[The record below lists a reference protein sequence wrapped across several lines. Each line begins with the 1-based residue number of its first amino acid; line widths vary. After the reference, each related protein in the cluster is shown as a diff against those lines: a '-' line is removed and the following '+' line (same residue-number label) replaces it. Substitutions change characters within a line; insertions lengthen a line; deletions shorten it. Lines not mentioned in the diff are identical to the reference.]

1 MTRRFALVVLAV
13 LLVALGSFAGSTSV
27 GAVVDTAT
35 VVSSPDDGTFAQ
47 RLTSVSCVSASNC
60 VAVGSAGSFQVST
73 TLAMA
78 WNGTEWSTMSTP
90 NNGSNELLSVSC
102 VSASSCVA
110 VGGAGTPFSGTTLAM
125 VWNGSTWSA
134 VSSPSPSPGSN
145 NKLMSVSCTS
155 ASNCVAVGFS
165 GMMNQETTLAMV
177 WDGSEWS
184 IVSSPN
190 PGTGFVGNKLNSV
203 TCLSASS
210 CVAVGSTSQG
220 GLGQTLVMSW
230 DGSEWSV
237 VSSPNSGQSGNALNS
252 VSCVSATNCVAAG
265 KAGSRELVMAWNGS
279 TWSVV
284 SSPNASGTNDELR
297 SVSCAS
303 ASDCVAVGYT
313 RTTPVSTLVMAWNGT
328 AWSIVSSPNVGTEG
342 DYLNSAACVSATECV
357 AVGYSTFN
365 GYSTK
370 TLVQSLTLYVPPT
383 TTPTT
388 ATTTTTAVAPTTTTT
403 AVAPTTTTT
412 AVAPTTTTTAVAPTT
427 TTTVA
432 PTTSTTIMVTQ
443 AQIRQ
448 LPVAVLA
455 PNLNKIGR
463 GQRVRLSS
471 RGFSPRKSVNLYV
484 ASDPV
489 YLGSGVADD
498 DGVVTVEG
506 VIPDDLDAGEHS
518 LVLID
523 LETGVGFRQTVSLDA
538 SDTSSALP
546 ATGTNST
553 PMMALGAVFVLAGAG
568 LAVVAKRRRL
578 I

>member
-279 TWSVV
+279 AWSVV

-342 DYLNSAACVSATECV
+342 DYLNSAACVSGTECV

-412 AVAPTTTTTAVAPTT
+412 A
-427 TTTVA
+427 VA

>member
-13 LLVALGSFAGSTSV
+13 LLVALGQFAGSTSV

-230 DGSEWSV
+230 DGSTWSV

-279 TWSVV
+279 AWSVV

-342 DYLNSAACVSATECV
+342 DYLNSAACVSGTECV

-412 AVAPTTTTTAVAPTT
+412 AVAPTTTTTA
-427 TTTVA
+427 VA

>member
-13 LLVALGSFAGSTSV
+13 LLVALGQFAGSTSV

-279 TWSVV
+279 AWSVV

-342 DYLNSAACVSATECV
+342 DYLNSAACVSGTECV

-388 ATTTTTAVAPTTTTT
+388 ATTTTT

>member
-13 LLVALGSFAGSTSV
+13 LLVALGQFAGSTSV

-155 ASNCVAVGFS
+155 ASNCVADGFS

-230 DGSEWSV
+230 DGSTWSV

-342 DYLNSAACVSATECV
+342 DYLNSAACVSGTECV

-370 TLVQSLTLYVPPT
+370 TLVQSLTLYVPPST
-383 TTPTT
+383 TTTT
-388 ATTTTTAVAPTTTTT
+388 ATTTTAVAPTTTTT
-403 AVAPTTTTT
+403 AVAPTT
-412 AVAPTTTTTAVAPTT
+412 
-427 TTTVA
+427 
-432 PTTSTTIMVTQ
+432 STTIAVTQ

>member
-265 KAGSRELVMAWNGS
+265 KAGSRELVMAWDGS
-279 TWSVV
+279 EWSVV

-412 AVAPTTTTTAVAPTT
+412 AVAPTTTTTA
-427 TTTVA
+427 VA

>member
-110 VGGAGTPFSGTTLAM
+110 VGSAGDPFSGTTLAM

-265 KAGSRELVMAWNGS
+265 KAGSRELVMSWDGS
-279 TWSVV
+279 EWSVV

-388 ATTTTTAVAPTTTTT
+388 ATTTTT

>member
-220 GLGQTLVMSW
+220 GLGQTLVMAW

-279 TWSVV
+279 AWSVV

-342 DYLNSAACVSATECV
+342 DYLNSAACVSGTECV

-427 TTTVA
+427 
-432 PTTSTTIMVTQ
+432 STTIMVTQ

-484 ASDPV
+484 ASDPA